1 MRFHHQALAA
11 AGMLL
16 VWPASPATAQRMNA
30 EEFYQRALKLKKKGA
45 MAMFSAGEVKALVR
59 EVKAAGNLVKQTRLA
74 AEAAGKR
81 GRYCPP
87 KGAKRMGNEEFLD
100 SLGAIPEKVRRS
112 IDMTE
117 ATTRLMERKFPCPSG
132 GKS

>member
-1 MRFHHQALAA
+1 M
-11 AGMLL
+11 
-16 VWPASPATAQRMNA
+16 AQRMNA

-45 MAMFSAGEVKALVR
+45 MAMFSTGEIKALVR

-74 AEAAGKR
+74 AEASGKR

-87 KGAKRMGNEEFLD
+87 KGAKRLSNEEFLN
-100 SLGAIPEKVRRS
+100 SLGAIPEKIRRS

-117 ATTRLMERKFPCPSG
+117 ATTRLMERKFPCPAG
-132 GKS
+132 DKG